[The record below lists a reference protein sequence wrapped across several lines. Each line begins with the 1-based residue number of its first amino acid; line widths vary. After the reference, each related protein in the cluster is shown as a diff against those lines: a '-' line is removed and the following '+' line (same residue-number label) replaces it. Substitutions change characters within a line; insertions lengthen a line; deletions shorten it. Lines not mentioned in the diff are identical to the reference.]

1 MSKKKS
7 VKETTP
13 KLKFQSKARNLLA
26 LQGLLKN
33 GEVLPLLIFSKQDL
47 RDLAH
52 KTQIFAKIQSLKA
65 NRIIIRSSSRNEDST
80 TNSNAGAFLSI
91 ANIKSDNRGAVFE
104 ALDKVADSMP
114 NDNDEILIQPFLENI
129 TACGVA
135 FSVDKDN
142 FSPYFCVQFDES
154 GSNSTITDGS
164 SKESKTFFA
173 YRDEIIIDD
182 KRMARLIAMIKEIE
196 NLFSCEFLDIE
207 FAFVRDAN
215 DTKNDS
221 RGSIFDEKSGLR
233 SHEQG
238 NRTNG
243 SLTKRVASLH
253 DLSQK
258 DNAPKE
264 RLFCL
269 QVRPLVMQGKLNLFK
284 SLPKEALGRL
294 YRRLENLQEKRWGI
308 LGKQFIFGVMPDWN
322 PAEII
327 GTRPKRLALS
337 LYKAIITD
345 NIWAYQ
351 RDNYGYRDL
360 RSHPLMHS
368 FLGMPYIDVRVS
380 FNSFIPKDLDENIA
394 KKLVN
399 FYLQSLI
406 DSPHLHDKIEFFI
419 VYSCYDFNSPKKL
432 QKLLKYGFNE
442 NEIKRLEFALLNL
455 TNNIINPKDSLFRK
469 DILKARK
476 LGIAFESIK
485 NSNYSLIDKIY
496 WLLECCKRYG
506 TLPFAGVARAGFV
519 AVQMLNSLVEIG
531 FLSQK
536 QKDDFLNSLNTISK
550 QLSAQSANLNAKNAP
565 KFLKAFGHLRA
576 GTYNILSPRYDKAFE
591 KYFSFATKTQKV
603 ENQKFKLDS
612 KQENELNTLLT
623 QNGLKIDS
631 VAFFDFLKNAI
642 EGRES
647 VKFEFSKLLSY
658 AIELISELGA
668 YYGIDKEDMAH
679 LDIENILTLYS
690 SLYSK
695 SPKLRFIDEIKRHK
709 AEYELTLALK
719 LPPLLYS
726 PKQVYSFFT
735 QLSIPNFIT
744 QKSITA
750 PVAFENDKDLKGKIV
765 LIKAADPGYDYL
777 FSKQIAGLITCYGG
791 ANSHMAIRA
800 SELALPSVIGVGED
814 KFNQLCNAKKLRI
827 ECGSEQILCL

>member
-1 MSKKKS
+1 MSNKKLQFK
-7 VKETTP
+7 
-13 KLKFQSKARNLLA
+13 SKAQNLLA

-33 GEVLPLLIFSKQDL
+33 GEVLPLLIFNKCDLVDSK
-47 RDLAH
+47 R
-52 KTQIFAKIQSLKA
+52 KEQIFTKIQSLKA
-65 NRIIIRSSSRNEDST
+65 KRIIIRSSSRNEDST

-91 ANIKSDNRGAVFE
+91 ANIKSNDRGAVFE
-104 ALDKVADSMP
+104 ALQKVADSMP
-114 NDNDEILIQPFLENI
+114 NANDEILIQPFLENI
-129 TACGVA
+129 IACGVA

-142 FSPYFCVQFDES
+142 FAPYFCVQFDES

-173 YRDEIIIDD
+173 YRDELIIDD

-196 NLFSCEFLDIE
+196 HLFSCEFLDIE
-207 FAFVRDAN
+207 FAFVKCGD
-215 DTKNDS
+215 K
-221 RGSIFDEKSGLR
+221 EK
-233 SHEQG
+233 
-238 NRTNG
+238 
-243 SLTKRVASLH
+243 
-253 DLSQK
+253 
-258 DNAPKE
+258 
-264 RLFCL
+264 LFCL

-284 SLPKEALGRL
+284 ALPKEALGRL

-308 LGKQFIFGVMPDWN
+308 LGEQFIFGVMPDWN

-469 DILKARK
+469 DILRARK
-476 LGIAFESIK
+476 LGIAFECIK
-485 NSNYSLIDKIY
+485 DSNYSIIDKIY

-550 QLSAQSANLNAKNAP
+550 QLSVQSANLNAKNAP
-565 KFLKAFGHLRA
+565 KFLKTFGHLRA

-612 KQENELNTLLT
+612 KQSKKLDTLLA

-631 VAFFDFLKNAI
+631 IAFFDFIKDAI

-668 YYGIDKEDMAH
+668 YYGIDKDDMAH

-750 PVAFENDKDLKGKIV
+750 QVAFENDKDLKGKIV

-800 SELALPSVIGVGED
+800 SELALPSVIGVGEE

>member
-1 MSKKKS
+1 MKADK
-7 VKETTP
+7 
-13 KLKFQSKARNLLA
+13 KLKFKSKAQNLLA

-33 GEVLPLLIFSKQDL
+33 GEVLPLLIFNKCDLVDSK
-47 RDLAH
+47 R
-52 KTQIFAKIQSLKA
+52 KEQIFTKIQSLKA
-65 NRIIIRSSSRNEDST
+65 KRIIIRSSSRNEDST

-91 ANIKSDNRGAVFE
+91 ANIKSNDRGAVFE
-104 ALDKVADSMP
+104 ALQKVADSMP
-114 NDNDEILIQPFLENI
+114 NANDEILIQPFLENI
-129 TACGVA
+129 IACGVA

-142 FSPYFCVQFDES
+142 FAPYFCVQFDES

-207 FAFVRDAN
+207 FAFVKCGN
-215 DTKNDS
+215 K
-221 RGSIFDEKSGLR
+221 EK
-233 SHEQG
+233 
-238 NRTNG
+238 
-243 SLTKRVASLH
+243 
-253 DLSQK
+253 
-258 DNAPKE
+258 
-264 RLFCL
+264 LFCL

-284 SLPKEALGRL
+284 ALPKEALGRL

-308 LGKQFIFGVMPDWN
+308 LGEQFIFGVMPDWN

-476 LGIAFESIK
+476 LGVAFERIK
-485 NSNYSLIDKIY
+485 DSSYSLIDKIY

-565 KFLKAFGHLRA
+565 KFLKTFGHLRA

-612 KQENELNTLLT
+612 KQSKKLDTLLA

-631 VAFFDFLKNAI
+631 VAFFDFLKDAI

-658 AIELISELGA
+658 GIELISELGA
-668 YYGIDKEDMAH
+668 YYGIDRDDMAH

-750 PVAFENDKDLKGKIV
+750 QVAFENDKDLKGKIV

-800 SELALPSVIGVGED
+800 SELALPSVIGVGEE

>member
-1 MSKKKS
+1 MSKKRLRFK
-7 VKETTP
+7 
-13 KLKFQSKARNLLA
+13 SKAQNLLA

-33 GEVLPLLIFSKQDL
+33 GEVLPLLIFNKQYLKNSKE
-47 RDLAH
+47 
-52 KTQIFAKIQSLKA
+52 QIFTKIQNLKA
-65 NRIIIRSSSRNEDST
+65 KHIIIRSSSHNEDNT
-80 TNSNAGAFLSI
+80 INSNAGAFLSI
-91 ANIKSDNRGAVFE
+91 ANIKSNDRGAVFE

-114 NDNDEILIQPFLENI
+114 NANDEILIQPFLENI
-129 TACGVA
+129 IMCGVS

-142 FSPYFCVQFDES
+142 FAPYFCVQFDES

-164 SKESKTFFA
+164 SKESKSFFA
-173 YRDEIIIDD
+173 YRNEIIIDD
-182 KRMARLIAMIKEIE
+182 KRMAKLIAMIKEIE

-207 FAFVRDAN
+207 FAFVKCGD
-215 DTKNDS
+215 
-221 RGSIFDEKSGLR
+221 
-233 SHEQG
+233 
-238 NRTNG
+238 
-243 SLTKRVASLH
+243 
-253 DLSQK
+253 
-258 DNAPKE
+258 KE

-269 QVRPLVMQGKLNLFK
+269 QVRPLVMNGKLNLFK
-284 SLPKEALGRL
+284 ALPKEVLGRL
-294 YRRLENLQEKRWGI
+294 YRRLENLQEKRWGV
-308 LGKQFIFGVMPDWN
+308 LGEQFIFGVMPDWN

-394 KKLVN
+394 KKLIN

-469 DILKARK
+469 DIFKARS
-476 LGIAFESIK
+476 LGIAFENIK

-531 FLSQK
+531 FLSKK
-536 QKDDFLNSLNTISK
+536 QKDDFLNSLNTVSK
-550 QLSAQSANLNAKNAP
+550 QLSAQSANLNVKNTP
-565 KFLKAFGHLRA
+565 KFLKTFGHLRA

-591 KYFSFATKTQKV
+591 KYFSFTTKTQKV

-612 KQENELNTLLT
+612 KQNKMLDTLLA

-631 VAFFDFLKNAI
+631 IAFFDFLKDAI

-658 AIELISELGA
+658 AIELMANLGE

-679 LDIENILTLYS
+679 LDCDNILTLYS

-695 SPKLRFIDEIKRHK
+695 SPKLKFINEIKRHK

-750 PVAFENDKDLKGKIV
+750 QVAFENDKDLKGKIV

-800 SELALPSVIGVGED
+800 SELALPSVIGVGEE